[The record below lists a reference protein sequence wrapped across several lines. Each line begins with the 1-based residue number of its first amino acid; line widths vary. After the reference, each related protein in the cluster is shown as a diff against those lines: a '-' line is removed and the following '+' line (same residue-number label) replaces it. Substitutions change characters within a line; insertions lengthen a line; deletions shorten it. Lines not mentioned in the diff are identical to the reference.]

1 MFNTKFEAI
10 LAISFFSF
18 LFLLIMFGKKQNGTS
33 NQLQISMCIKPNY
46 KELENPWYNLLQ

>member
-18 LFLLIMFGKKQNGTS
+18 LFLLIMFGKNQNGTS